1 MAEFH
6 RLPSLQSESSHYVSY
21 DSRFD
26 DPTTTTTTDHND
38 DDDDDVDDVDDDDD
52 DDTYEKEIVQHWD
65 AWNDAA
71 MQLAA
76 VQSSA
81 SSSSSTASSTATV
94 PSLDHLTY
102 RDYESVYE
110 PSDDT
115 YLLMDALQY
124 ELQHIVVCYHHHHT
138 HTHTHTHTP
147 AICLE
152 IGCGTGVVSA
162 FVRQY
167 WMTHMCRS
175 SSHTHTPHPSV
186 THPPCD
192 AAATT
197 TLTADTAATLTS
209 GPSLLSYVT
218 DINPIALRV
227 TQRTFQQLP
236 SSPPSPLLPLLPPTT
251 RCQSRHPHGQQHH
264 VECIQ
269 CDLATPLLRQLQ
281 HQVDFMIFNPPYV
294 PTANEEIGVG
304 RSSSSSTS
312 SNTSSSSDDVLR
324 ASYAG
329 GTNGRMVMDRALPQ
343 IVQLLRRPSRCHPRS
358 EDDHVEDGSTLDTTT
373 AATTTTTTIATTTTT
388 AAAYIVTVDDNLP
401 LDIALQIDRLSQH
414 QLCCRPLF
422 RKRVRNEFL
431 TIQKI
436 TWRNEKQ

>member
-6 RLPSLQSESSHYVSY
+6 RLPSLQSESSNYCY
-21 DSRFD
+21 RF
-26 DPTTTTTTDHND
+26 DPTTTTTHND
-38 DDDDDVDDVDDDDD
+38 DDDDNNDDNN
-52 DDTYEKEIVQHWD
+52 YEKEIVQHWD

-71 MQLAA
+71 TQLAV
-76 VQSSA
+76 VQSSSA
-81 SSSSSTASSTATV
+81 SSDGVSTTATATTATV

-124 ELQHIVVCYHHHHT
+124 ELQKQIVVAADQ
-138 HTHTHTHTP
+138 TP
-147 AICLE
+147 ICLE

-162 FVRQY
+162 FFRQY
-167 WMTHMCRS
+167 WMTHMIS
-175 SSHTHTPHPSV
+175 SPNTV
-186 THPPCD
+186 CPPPYDTDDD
-192 AAATT
+192 AAAT
-197 TLTADTAATLTS
+197 LTAAAVTS

-227 TQRTFQQLP
+227 TQRTFQQLQI
-236 SSPPSPLLPLLPPTT
+236 SPLPPLPLPLPTT
-251 RCQSRHPHGQQHH
+251 LCQSPRPHGNHQPPLLQQQQQRQQ

-281 HQVDFMIFNPPYV
+281 HQVDFIIFNPPYV

-304 RSSSSSTS
+304 HHHHHHHPDGGGHDHTSSSSSTS
-312 SNTSSSSDDVLR
+312 SSSDVLR

-329 GTNGRMVMDRALPQ
+329 GTNGRMVIDRALPQ
-343 IVQLLRRPSRCHPRS
+343 IVQLLRRRRPCRRRCHPLLK
-358 EDDHVEDGSTLDTTT
+358 DDHAEDGSILDTTT
-373 AATTTTTTIATTTTT
+373 VAAAA
-388 AAAYIVTVDDNLP
+388 AAAYMVTVDDNLP
-401 LDIALQIDRLSQH
+401 LDMAIQMDRLSQH
-414 QLCCRPLF
+414 QLCLRPLF

-436 TWRNEKQ
+436 TWRDNDDDDY